1 MKLLTQDKDVEVLES
16 EKMYDLLQF
25 RRAVVE
31 ERYEVCGFWMLQ
43 ARKNGVTF
51 YEMALIIL
59 KKHVAEK
66 RAREWLKTRTA

>member
-43 ARKNGVTF
+43 ARKNG
-51 YEMALIIL
+51 A
-59 KKHVAEK
+59 
-66 RAREWLKTRTA
+66 TRTEINWHISLALSGADLN